1 MSSPFVHRGPGGRM
15 RAADLIRW
23 AATMPVPSGDN
34 AGESW
39 TVPPWQRR
47 LLAAIVKP
55 GVQVIAATCGRGNGK
70 TAVAALISRA
80 YLPGGPLYEPG
91 AEVLVVSASHPQA
104 RLVID
109 DLEAWREDG
118 WLVANSP
125 QIARVKAGRAQ
136 VRAVAANPRTLHG
149 ARPSVIVADELTQW
163 QSPERMYAALRT
175 SLGKRPGSRM
185 LCIGTRPMSGSGHVF
200 DRLLSGGAEVVLSYS
215 ATTADDEA
223 GRLGQRRTWR
233 KANPSLDVLPSLEAS
248 IRAEWLEARD
258 DPQALARFKSLRL
271 NMGVSDTSEAVLLP
285 PEAWERIETHS
296 LPPRDG
302 PMVLGL
308 DLGGTGA
315 FTAACG
321 FWPSSG
327 RLEAL
332 ATCGG
337 IPDLIQRGR
346 TDQVGGLY
354 VAMHK
359 AGELLPQ
366 AGRRVPD
373 YGQFLGEVL
382 GRWGPPSV
390 IVCDRYREGE
400 LRDALDSARMPPGR
414 PVIARGG
421 GWRDGGEDLR
431 RFVRMVMER
440 QVSAPVSLLLRSA
453 IGEARTLADPGGN
466 LKLAK
471 NSQSGRRL
479 RARDDIAAA
488 AILAIAEADRRGVPS
503 ERRGLRLV
511 AV

>member
-1 MSSPFVHRGPGGRM
+1 M
-15 RAADLIRW
+15 RAAVLIRW

-34 AGESW
+34 AGEPW

-55 GVQVIAATCGRGNGK
+55 GVQVIAATTARGNGK
-70 TAVAALISRA
+70 TSVAALIARA

-109 DLEAWREDG
+109 DLEAWRKDD
-118 WLVANSP
+118 WLSANSP
-125 QIARVKAGRAQ
+125 QIARVKAGGAQ

-149 ARPSVIVADELTQW
+149 ARASLIVADELTQW
-163 QSPERMYAALRT
+163 QSPEKMYSALRT

-185 LCIGTRPMSGSGHVF
+185 LCIGTPPMSGSGHVF
-200 DRLLSGGAEVVLSYS
+200 DRLLNCGADVVLSYS
-215 ATTADDEA
+215 ATAADEEA
-223 GRLGQRRTWR
+223 GRLGHRQTWR
-233 KANPSLDVLPSLEAS
+233 KANPSLDVLPSLENA
-248 IRAEWLEARD
+248 IRAEWVEARN
-258 DPQALARFKSLRL
+258 DPQALARFKALRL
-271 NMGVSDTSEAVLLP
+271 NMGTSDTSESVLLP
-285 PEAWERIETHS
+285 PEAWERIETDI
-296 LPPRDG
+296 LPPREG

-308 DLGGTGA
+308 DLGGSGA
-315 FTAACG
+315 FTGACG

-390 IVCDRYREGE
+390 IVCDRFREGE
-400 LRDALDSARMPPGR
+400 LRDALDVARMPPGR
-414 PVIARGG
+414 PVIAWGG
-421 GWRDGGEDLR
+421 GWKDGSEDLR
-431 RFVRMVMER
+431 RFVRAVMER
-440 QVSAPVSLLLRSA
+440 RVSVRVSLLLRSA

-479 RARDDIAAA
+479 RARDDVAAA
-488 AILAIAEADRRGVPS
+488 AVIAVAEADRRGVPS
-503 ERRGLRLV
+503 ERHGLRLV